1 MGTADEILGQVR
13 AFMPSRAILTAAE
26 LDVFT
31 ILGQKPSSAQQL
43 ATELQVEQRAL
54 TRLLDALVSRELLQ
68 KEEGIYQPTAQ
79 GKFLNSEHPGS
90 VLPMALHI
98 SSLWDSWSKLTET
111 VRQGVNPKL
120 QPVAEQDQQT
130 CEAFIGA
137 MHVVGRD
144 LAREIVTDIDL
155 RPYTR
160 LLDIGGASGT
170 YTIAFL
176 RQAPWMQA
184 VLFDLPRV
192 MHLAEHR
199 LSQEGL
205 RNQVELVG
213 GDFYQDPLP
222 AGCDLALLSAIIH
235 QNSPQENLDLY
246 RKVYQTLEPEGAILI
261 RDHIMSEDRTQP
273 PAGALF
279 ALNMLVNTQG
289 GDTYTFSEVQT
300 GLEQA
305 GFRQVEL
312 LRSGESMDCVVRGI
326 KAA

>member
-1 MGTADEILGQVR
+1 MSTADEILGQVR
-13 AFMPSRAILTAAE
+13 AFMTSRAILTAAE

-31 ILGQKPSSAQQL
+31 RLEHKPCSAKQL
-43 ATELQVEQRAL
+43 ASELQVEERAL
-54 TRLLDALVSRELLQ
+54 SRLLDALVSRDLLQ
-68 KEEGIYQPTAQ
+68 KEGGSYQPTAQ
-79 GKFLNSEHPGS
+79 GKLLSSDHPES
-90 VLPMALHI
+90 VLPMVMHL
-98 SSLWDSWSKLTET
+98 SSLWDSWSRLTDT

-120 QPVAEQDQQT
+120 QPVTEQDQQT

-144 LAREIVTDIDL
+144 LAREIAADIDL
-155 RPYTR
+155 SPYTR

-170 YTIAFL
+170 YTIAL
-176 RQAPWMQA
+176 LNQAPWMQA
-184 VLFDLPRV
+184 ILFDLPGV
-192 MHLAEHR
+192 MHMAEHR
-199 LSQEGL
+199 LSQEGF
-205 RNQVELVG
+205 RDRVQLVS

-235 QNSPQENLDLY
+235 QNSPQQNLELY
-246 RKVYQTLEPEGAILI
+246 RKVHQALEPGGAILI
-261 RDHIMSEDRTQP
+261 RDHIMSEDRLQP

-289 GDTYTFSEVQT
+289 GDTYTFSDVQA

-312 LRSGESMDCVVRGI
+312 LRSGESMDCVLRGI
-326 KAA
+326 KPA